1 MTLNYGILFQVEL
14 SNYYYKDKISKG
26 IDIVPAGAC
35 IGIIQNQG
43 LLFQNTPS
51 GLIVRYRI
59 KNDHSGRKYPPIPI
73 QQNTKF
79 SFVLIPKDP
88 LLYNYSD
95 LNLDI
100 GSNKIYHLH
109 NLNNNFQN
117 GELLLTSDKKSEF
130 ITKQDQ
136 IEVKPQRFKYNLQSL
151 KPVTE
156 LSIIDKDSNKVLEPT
171 MKDDSSCYIDLS
183 DYPEDKYGI
192 TADRDFKEYFYTS
205 SLNRPSLGIID
216 IYNSDSV
223 SSEYKYS
230 DINQI
235 ISSKIYKIKIA
246 ARNTFW
252 RYNVVFRGY
261 KAIHPEKLSVTT
273 SDNSIEFTNLGL
285 KSLSDGS
292 SAVSFVSNSEI
303 PFRENSLIDFY
314 LKEIGISDADKT
326 VNLPVAA
333 LNSYKLDPKENKPIS
348 DIYVYL

>member
-26 IDIVPAGAC
+26 IDIVPTGTSR
-35 IGIIQNQG
+35 GILRNQG
-43 LLFQNTPS
+43 LIFQKTPS

-59 KNDHSGRKYPPIPI
+59 KKDHSGCKCPLIPI

-88 LLYNYSD
+88 LLYDYSD
-95 LNLDI
+95 LNLDT

-136 IEVKPQRFKYNLQSL
+136 IEVKPQRFKYNIQSL
-151 KPVTE
+151 KPVAE
-156 LSIIDKDSNKVLEPT
+156 LSIIDNDGNKVLEPK
-171 MKDDSSCYIDLS
+171 MIDDSSCNIDLS

-192 TADRDFKEYFYTS
+192 TADREFKEYFYTS

-223 SSEYKYS
+223 SSEYQYS
-230 DINQI
+230 DHNHI

-246 ARNTFW
+246 ARSTFW
-252 RYNVVFRGY
+252 RYNVVFRGD
-261 KAIHPEKLSVTT
+261 KAIHPDKLSVTT

-285 KSLSDGS
+285 RSLSDGFT
-292 SAVSFVSNSEI
+292 AVSFISNSEI

-314 LKEIGISDADKT
+314 LKEIGSSDADKII
-326 VNLPVAA
+326 NLPVAA
-333 LNSYKLDPKENKPIS
+333 PNSYKLDLKENKPIFDS
-348 DIYVYL
+348 YVYL